1 MDEEYGTIVY
11 AQRREKAEGKN
22 QFRGI
27 IRKDLRPHLIMSIA
41 LPFFQQVNPY
51 LLRTPIALVCCITLP
66 RPIRTNQLVLALQ
79 RLKVAIHAP
88 LLSKK
93 YS

>member
-1 MDEEYGTIVY
+1 MRLVVLEASSMQGRAVLEAIRGTADVDEEYGTIVF

-41 LPFFQQVNPY
+41 LPFFQQV
-51 LLRTPIALVCCITLP
+51 RSFSHCSS
-66 RPIRTNQLVLALQ
+66 QLE
-79 RLKVAIHAP
+79 
-88 LLSKK
+88 
-93 YS
+93 